1 MHADAKLKHVQIMHK
16 RYKNFGRK
24 CSRAFIMSDDELDYS
39 AYISYHT
46 MASNTFSLFMGF
58 TFTSM
63 VVFLTW
69 VQDPRELRLQSVLF
83 SLALLFHVL
92 GYLLFIEEATLAYCV
107 RLAPKLPEAY
117 KGSIVTRLSNFV
129 WYMLGGITVLMF
141 LVWDL
146 PVLAIASAAVGFSF
160 MAWAK
165 KTAKPF
171 YRAVSEKWVRK

>member
-1 MHADAKLKHVQIMHK
+1 
-16 RYKNFGRK
+16 
-24 CSRAFIMSDDELDYS
+24 MSNDQLDYS

-46 MASNTFSLFMGF
+46 MASSTFSLFMGF

-69 VQDPRELRLQSVLF
+69 LPDPRELRLQIVLF

-117 KGSIVTRLSNFV
+117 RGSIVTRLSNFV
-129 WYMLGGITVLMF
+129 WYMLGGINVLMF

-146 PVLAIASAAVGFSF
+146 PVLAVASAIVGVSF
-160 MAWAK
+160 MAWAR
-165 KTAKPF
+165 KTVKPF
-171 YRAVSEKWVRK
+171 YRVVSEKWVRK

>member
-1 MHADAKLKHVQIMHK
+1 
-16 RYKNFGRK
+16 
-24 CSRAFIMSDDELDYS
+24 MSDDQLNYS

-69 VQDPRELRLQSVLF
+69 IPDPTELRLQSVLF

-92 GYLLFIEEATLAYCV
+92 GYLLYIEEATLAYCV
-107 RLAPKLPEAY
+107 RLAPKLPEGY
-117 KGSIVTRLSNFV
+117 RGSIVTRLSNFV
-129 WYMLGGITVLMF
+129 WYMLGGVNVLMF
-141 LVWDL
+141 LVWGL
-146 PVLAIASAAVGFSF
+146 PVLAVASAIVGFSF

-165 KTAKPF
+165 KTARPF